1 MDAMTILLIVWAVL
15 TTVLVVLMIY
25 RSTLTMHEDN
35 QIFLDDAEALL
46 EKEQEVLQVRLNR
59 LKPIIVALTATSGAL
74 VLAMAG
80 LFVYKGM
87 TNM

>member
-1 MDAMTILLIVWAVL
+1 METMTVLLIVWAVL

-35 QIFLDDAEALL
+35 QIFLDDAEAMI
-46 EKEQEVLQVRLNR
+46 EKEQEALQVRLNKLR
-59 LKPIIVALTATSGAL
+59 PIIMTLSVGSGAL

-80 LFVYKGM
+80 LFVYRGFNGM
-87 TNM
+87 

>member
-1 MDAMTILLIVWAVL
+1 MDAMTILLIVWAIL

-46 EKEQEVLQVRLNR
+46 EKEQEVLQSRLNR
-59 LKPIIVALTATSGAL
+59 LKPIIMTLSVSSGAL

-80 LFVYKGM
+80 LFVYKGINGM
-87 TNM
+87 